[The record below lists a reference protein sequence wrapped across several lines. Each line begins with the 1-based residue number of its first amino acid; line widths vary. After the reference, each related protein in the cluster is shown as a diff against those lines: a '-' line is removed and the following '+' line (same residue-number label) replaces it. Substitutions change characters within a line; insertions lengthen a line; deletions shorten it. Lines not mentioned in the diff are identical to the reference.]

1 MLVSDLRGRRFVSLI
16 LWFVDLRTRSAC
28 WANAGHW
35 PAILYDPQTGHFE
48 TSGRGGIPLGIDE
61 TIVYEEN
68 THGAVRPGQVI
79 VLGTDGV
86 WETANEAGEFFGM
99 DRLRESIRRSAG
111 KTARE
116 IGEAV
121 REDIDTFRGRRQSRD
136 DVTLVVI
143 KVKD

>member
-1 MLVSDLRGRRFVSLI
+1 MEK
-16 LWFVDLRTRSAC
+16 RSAC

-35 PAILYDPQTGHFE
+35 PAILYDPQTDSFE

-61 TIVYEEN
+61 SVVYEEK
-68 THGAVRPGQVI
+68 THGPIRPGQVI

-99 DRLRESIRRSAG
+99 DRLREGIRRSAG

-116 IGEAV
+116 IGDAV
-121 REDIDTFRGRRQSRD
+121 RQDIDTFRGRRQSRD

-143 KVKD
+143 KVGDSSARVPPLVPSPLAGEG